1 MASLNGIIREWRTK
15 QQQNI
20 LATESER
27 ENGHSEK
34 HLDVINWKSIANVA
48 SHYTI
53 EVSIFYEWPTQCR
66 CCVYEKK
73 SEKKIKICVSE
84 KFLML

>member
-1 MASLNGIIREWRTK
+1 MASLNGIRREWRTK

-20 LATESER
+20 FATEFER

-53 EVSIFYEWPTQCR
+53 EVSIFMSDPLDVDVVFMKR
-66 CCVYEKK
+66 KVKK
-73 SEKKIKICVSE
+73 KW
-84 KFLML
+84 KFV